1 MTSIPSWITPAG
13 FLFTA
18 TELVSTATA
27 LVASGTNVGYTLLS
41 GSLPNGLLLASTGT
55 VYGTPTAVV
64 NTTTNKFVV
73 RASSTSGVVD
83 RTFSI
88 DVTGRDN
95 PTWSTVEGFLTV
107 GVNQEQYALDNQ
119 WVDYQLT
126 ASATEAPTGTTIA
139 YYIPTNGG
147 RLPPGLSMDRSG
159 RITGYVND
167 TLTYDSFISDTGG
180 YDDESYDS
188 YTYDHDN
195 VAPLI
200 VSGATT
206 PGIPKI
212 YRFRV
217 VATDGITNS
226 ERTFKIMVSSTEI
239 LYNNASA
246 MTVTGVTVTVN
257 DRFSLQSMQWLN
269 GSDLGVIRA
278 GNNHQIPVTV
288 YDPAPY
294 VGTVTYSIIT
304 GSSVVSNLPE
314 GLSFDTEK
322 GYIYGYVPYQPAYT
336 RSYSITVK
344 ASKEGTIRFNPNNPN
359 VLIPQNYTT
368 TTNAI
373 NTFTLAVKGEVEST
387 IEWVSTGSVGNIEL
401 GITSELAVVAKQLQT
416 DYSIKY
422 SLVGGSLPVGLT
434 LERDGSLSGQVA
446 YTANTGTYSFTVAA
460 SDVYELSTI
469 EKQFTLSVVGT
480 KKTPTTIYK
489 TVTTYSTTSTYHS
502 TGTSTKVVLLTSGTT
517 WIVPADFS
525 RTNTIEIWG
534 PGAAGLVDNGHFGG
548 GGGGYAKFTNLWLS
562 SGTNILYHVGV
573 FGEEATI
580 FGSTI
585 VDRSAS
591 LIATSGAGIYG
602 GGGKLG
608 DGSTGTYYQAVS
620 FGIGGEGGTS
630 SADVYGGGGVGGGGG
645 GGSAGTGTNGD
656 NIYGI
661 GGFGA
666 SSNILG
672 SAAGVGGYGGRRAFY
687 ISTGTNNDVNGAI
700 FGGGGGAGGIGQ
712 GAHYAGIGGQG
723 AILVTYTYTGTET
736 TSLIAT
742 TSSVAIGTVTYTD
755 NTFTKIYAKPFFT
768 QQKRDEYRDFISN
781 LFTFDPKLI
790 YRYFDTNFGVQHDIK
805 LMLEFGIEKINL
817 DDYMPALREN
827 FYRKK
832 FYFGDVKK
840 AVAAD
845 STGSIIYEVIY
856 VDIIDELTN
865 NSGVGVSQSI
875 ENGADVYYPG
885 SLENMRKQ
893 LEVIQLQNGEAIKV
907 NEYNEP
913 KFMRTPQAGDY
924 RPPNYIRAV
933 PLCYALPGQ
942 GDKIISRI
950 KLSGFDFKLLDFEVD
965 RLIVQETADS
975 TTAKYLLLERQSLG
989 DSIASDKYLFGTD
1002 WWQFTQLPTDKTD
1015 PLSRE

>member
-1 MTSIPSWITPAG
+1 MTSIPSWITTAG

-27 LVASGTNVGYTLLS
+27 LVASGTNISYTLLS
-41 GSLPNGLLLASTGT
+41 GSLPSGLLLSSTGT
-55 VYGTPTAVV
+55 IYGTPIAVI

-73 RASSTSGVVD
+73 RATNTSGIAD
-83 RTFSI
+83 RTFKI

-95 PTWSTVEGFLTV
+95 PTWSTAEGFLIV
-107 GVNQEQYALDNQ
+107 GVNQENYALDNQ
-119 WVDYQLT
+119 WIDYQLS
-126 ASATEAPTGTTIA
+126 AMATEAPTGTTIS

-147 RLPPGLSMDRSG
+147 KLPPGLSMDRFG

-188 YTYDHDN
+188 YTYDHDI
-195 VAPLI
+195 VAPLV

-212 YRFRV
+212 YRFKV
-217 VATDGITNS
+217 VATDGIANS

-239 LYNNASA
+239 LYNNVSA
-246 MTVTGVTVTVN
+246 MTVTGVTVTTASIY
-257 DRFSLQSMQWLN
+257 SLQPMQWLN
-269 GSDLGVIRA
+269 GTDLGIIRA

-288 YDPAPY
+288 YNPAPY

-304 GSSVVSNLPE
+304 GSSIASNLPE
-314 GLSFDTEK
+314 GLLLDTEK
-322 GYIYGYVPYQPAYT
+322 GYFYGYIPYQPAYT

-344 ASKEGTIRFNPNNPN
+344 ASKEGTIYFRPNNPN

-373 NTFTLAVKGEVEST
+373 NTFTLAIKGEVEST
-387 IEWVSTGSVGNIEL
+387 IEWISTNSLGSIEL
-401 GITSELAVVAKQLQT
+401 GITSELAVVARQLQT

-422 SLVGGSLPVGLT
+422 LLVNGTLPIGLT

-469 EKQFTLSVVGT
+469 EKQFTLSVIGT
-480 KKTPTTIYK
+480 KKNPTTIYK

-517 WIVPADFS
+517 WSVPADFTRINS
-525 RTNTIEIWG
+525 VEIWG
-534 PGAAGLVDNGHFGG
+534 AGGAGSAYQGHTGG
-548 GGGGYAKFTNLWLS
+548 GGGGYAKITNLLITTSTIRYSIS
-562 SGTNILYHVGV
+562 SS
-573 FGEEATI
+573 ATI
-580 FGSTI
+580 FGSISTSSPYI
-585 VDRSAS
+585 
-591 LIATSGAGIYG
+591 IGATSGKSGSKGGDG
-602 GGGKLG
+602 GGGLIGASTASWTSSTTATIFYGG
-608 DGSTGTYYQAVS
+608 DG
-620 FGIGGEGGTS
+620 GIS
-630 SADVYGGGGVGGGGG
+630 NPDVYGGGGVGGGSSGG
-645 GGSAGTGTNGD
+645 PASNGNNGD
-656 NIYGI
+656 SIYGL
-661 GGFGA
+661 GGENVN
-666 SSNILG
+666 SLG
-672 SAAGVGGYGGRRAFY
+672 RGVGGYGGRHAFY
-687 ISTGTNNDVNGAI
+687 TSTTTNNDINGSI

-712 GAHYAGIGGQG
+712 GAHYCGLGGQG
-723 AILVTYTYTGTET
+723 AIVITYTYTGTQT
-736 TSLIAT
+736 TLLIAT

-768 QQKRDEYRDFISN
+768 QQNRDKYRDFISN

-805 LMLEFGIEKINL
+805 LMLEFGIEQINL

-832 FYFGDVKK
+832 FYFGNIKK

-845 STGSIIYEVIY
+845 STGAVIYEVIY

-865 NSGVGVSQSI
+865 NSGVSVNQSV
-875 ENGADVYYPG
+875 ENGADVYYPS

-913 KFMRTPQAGDY
+913 KFMRTPQNGDY
-924 RPPNYIRAV
+924 RPPGYIRAV

-975 TTAKYLLLERQSLG
+975 SAAKYLLLERQSLG

-1002 WWQFTQLPTDKTD
+1002 WWQFVQLPTDKTD